1 MNQEKQDGFIRKREV
16 SHLTVKFAGRS
27 EKRMAHSHSNQLNTR
42 NLKISVVLNLAI
54 AVAEVVGGL
63 LANSLSLLSD
73 ALHNL
78 GDGLALLFAYI
89 ANRVSKRDATSK
101 KTFGYKRIEILS
113 AFINSMVL
121 IAISVYLFVEAIK
134 RFYNPATIDSTIMLV
149 VATIGLAANVISV
162 LILHKDSSHNLN
174 IKAAYLHLIGD
185 TLSSVVVII
194 GGVLIYFYDLYWIDP
209 AVTILIGIYILKEAI
224 AIVKET
230 LSILMQSTPEGIDLR
245 DVKTEVEKLP
255 GINNIHHVH
264 TWALSENQYHL
275 EAHVDLEKDILV
287 SESTEMQHKIEKL
300 LFDKFA
306 FEHVTLQF
314 EFDHCDEKNL
324 VNNHKN
330 E

>member
-1 MNQEKQDGFIRKREV
+1 MGKPN
-16 SHLTVKFAGRS
+16 SH
-27 EKRMAHSHSNQLNTR
+27 QLNTK
-42 NLKISVVLNLAI
+42 NLRISVVLNLAI
-54 AVAEVVGGL
+54 AVAEVVGGM

-89 ANRVSKRDATSK
+89 ANRVSRRDATDK

-149 VATIGLAANVISV
+149 VASIGLVANVISV
-162 LILHKDSSHNLN
+162 LILHKDSAHNLN

-230 LSILMQSTPEGIDLR
+230 LNILMQSTPEGIDLR
-245 DVKTEVEKLP
+245 DVKDEVEKLP

-264 TWALSENQYHL
+264 TWALNENQFHF
-275 EAHVDLEKDILV
+275 EAHVDLEKDMAV
-287 SESTEMQHKIEKL
+287 SESTLMQQKIEKML
-300 LFDKFA
+300 YDKFDFA
-306 FEHVTLQF
+306 HVTLQF
-314 EFDHCDEKNL
+314 EYDTCDEKHL
-324 VNNHKN
+324 VNNHKI

>member
-1 MNQEKQDGFIRKREV
+1 MGKPNNGHK
-16 SHLTVKFAGRS
+16 
-27 EKRMAHSHSNQLNTR
+27 LNTK
-42 NLKISVVLNLAI
+42 NLRISVVLNLAI

-89 ANRVSKRDATSK
+89 ANRVSRRDATDK

-134 RFYNPATIDSTIMLV
+134 RFYNPATIDSTIMLI
-149 VATIGLAANVISV
+149 VASIGLAANVISV
-162 LILHKDSSHNLN
+162 LILHKDSAHNLN

-194 GGVLIYFYDLYWIDP
+194 GGVLIYYYDLYWIDP

-230 LSILMQSTPEGIDLR
+230 LNILMQSTPEGIDLR
-245 DVKTEVEKLP
+245 DVKDEVEKLP

-264 TWALSENQYHL
+264 TWALNENQFHF
-275 EAHVDLEKDILV
+275 EAHVDLEKDMAV
-287 SESTEMQHKIEKL
+287 SESTLMQQEIEKL
-300 LFDKFA
+300 LYDKFDFA
-306 FEHVTLQF
+306 HVTLQF
-314 EFDHCDEKNL
+314 EYDTCDEKHL
-324 VNNHKN
+324 VNNHKI

>member
-1 MNQEKQDGFIRKREV
+1 
-16 SHLTVKFAGRS
+16 
-27 EKRMAHSHSNQLNTR
+27 MAHSHNNQLNTR

-89 ANRVSKRDATSK
+89 ANHVSKRDATSK

-121 IAISVYLFVEAIK
+121 IAISVYLFVEAVK
-134 RFYNPATIDSTIMLV
+134 RFYNPASIDSTIMLV

-162 LILHKDSSHNLN
+162 LILHKDSSYNLN

-224 AIVKET
+224 TIVKET
-230 LSILMQSTPEGIDLR
+230 LNILMQSTPDGIDLS

-255 GINNIHHVH
+255 GIKNIHHVH
-264 TWALSENQYHL
+264 TWALNEKQYHF

-287 SESTEMQHKIEKL
+287 SETMAMQHKIEKL
-300 LFDKFA
+300 LFDKFVL
-306 FEHVTLQF
+306 EHVTLQF
-314 EFDHCDEKNL
+314 EFDHCDEKKL
-324 VNNHKN
+324 VNNHKK

>member
-1 MNQEKQDGFIRKREV
+1 MGKP
-16 SHLTVKFAGRS
+16 
-27 EKRMAHSHSNQLNTR
+27 HSHQLNTK
-42 NLKISVVLNLAI
+42 NLRISVVLNLAI

-89 ANRVSKRDATSK
+89 ANRVSKKDATNK

-121 IAISVYLFVEAIK
+121 IAISVYLFVEAIE
-134 RFYNPATIDSTIMLV
+134 RFFNPAVIDSTVMLV

-162 LILHKDSSHNLN
+162 LILHKDSAHNLN

-230 LSILMQSTPEGIDLR
+230 LDILMQGTPEGIDLR
-245 DVKTEVEKLP
+245 DVKAEVERLP

-264 TWALSENQYHL
+264 TWALNENQFHF
-275 EAHVDLEKDILV
+275 EAHVDLEKDMAV
-287 SESTEMQHKIEKL
+287 SESTEMQKEIEEL
-300 LFDKFA
+300 LYDKFDFA
-306 FEHVTLQF
+306 HVTLQF
-314 EFDHCDEKNL
+314 EYDNCAEKQL